1 MIIRNQK
8 ESSGGFQM
16 LVEERHRIILEKLF
30 QNNPFPVLTKKEFVD
45 IVCDQLELLEKNI
58 VIHRLTGDPKKEDLI
73 APSWVLKKF
82 TVLNDIDAE
91 LNRRHS
97 YQGKL
102 SR

>member
-1 MIIRNQK
+1 MI
-8 ESSGGFQM
+8 
-16 LVEERHRIILEKLF
+16 HILKDTPLAQIYEKK
-30 QNNPFPVLTKKEFVD
+30 PFSLLTKKEFVD
-45 IVCDQLELLEKNI
+45 IVCDQLELLDKKI